1 MDMQT
6 VLKKPGDRKKQQPQ
20 QQFNQI
26 TVHLPP
32 DLVAA
37 LDSKLEPLGMRS
49 RSELIREA
57 CQSYLAQQSAPAE
70 SLSLTRRMQD
80 MSKDERQKMMT
91 AAADTLAEYYRTDPE
106 IQEWQALDAEDF
118 YDVGE

>member
-1 MDMQT
+1 M
-6 VLKKPGDRKKQQPQ
+6 
-20 QQFNQI
+20 
-26 TVHLPP
+26 HLPP
-32 DLVAA
+32 DLVAV

-57 CQSYLAQQSAPAE
+57 CQNYLAQQSAPAE
-70 SLSLTRRMQD
+70 LLSLTRQMQD
-80 MSKDERQKMMT
+80 MSKDERHKIMS